1 MRRSEAVRYARLSA
15 IFAGIVFLVLLGIY
29 EWRAMEQARSV
40 RSAPPPVPV
49 TVQQQSQKFSL
60 AKANGDRTL
69 FQVEATSATAFTT
82 GNRNLLED
90 VAITMF
96 GQRGDRNDRVHSKE
110 CEYFSDTGRMV
121 CHGAVHVDLEAA
133 QDARERPGKQVV
145 RVDTSQV
152 TFDRNTGSSES
163 EQPVNFS
170 FPYGDGR
177 AVGFTYDSN
186 HSVIQLHHDVF
197 MNLRHA
203 APGKNAPA
211 GGPPTEVTGSSLEYH
226 SENGVVHLE
235 GPVLLRQGPHE
246 VSCATLSLELSS
258 SLRAR
263 RMLASGRP
271 TLTSNDPQGT
281 TVLSSDAGT
290 LDFTPSGQPAHLHAE
305 GSVAGTRKA
314 PDLAGEQH
322 LSSDRLD
329 LDFDPKTSAP
339 HFAKVDGNVH
349 FDTPPRKPAEGIAR
363 VTSPTL
369 LLRFA
374 TNAAGR
380 ADLTQAESPVPAVLE
395 YSSPKDDSILRSR
408 RVVADY
414 APGSHLRQVHAH
426 QDVEI
431 ERRLP
436 GQPVQVTRSEE
447 GEVDFEADRW
457 TEARQNGNVRF
468 EEAGPLG
475 RHGHSE
481 RSRSVHATDML
492 TLAGNAEL
500 IDADT
505 DSVAPT
511 FNIDQRTGEAR
522 GEGVVRTTYRRVDPN
537 SVANFAPQPAHIMAD
552 RMTANRNSSR
562 AVYTGHARLW
572 QGDAVIQ
579 ADTLDLRQQE
589 RLLIGIGNVNARL
602 PQVQAPEAS
611 GPGADHQSAPAPKP
625 APKTA
630 AASGTGTRSLGTTAP
645 AAAAGGTSAPAQPGE
660 PVVWAVRAAHLTYRS
675 ADTIAELDQNA
686 HAESRL
692 GRIASPHMDLILAE
706 TNGVQQLSKAV
717 CTGGATVWQLER
729 RGTADRADYTAADG
743 RFVLSGGN
751 PTLYDAD
758 QGTTTGR
765 ELTFFLGDDRILVD
779 SGNGT
784 RTLSR
789 HRIQ

>member
-1 MRRSEAVRYARLSA
+1 MRRTEALRYARLSA
-15 IFAGIVFLVLLGIY
+15 TFAAVVFLALAGIYG
-29 EWRAMEQARSV
+29 WRALQQARSV

-60 AKANGDRTL
+60 AKANGDLTL

-96 GQRGDRNDRVHSKE
+96 GQRGDRNDRVSSKE
-110 CEYFSDTGRMV
+110 CEYFSDTGHMV

-133 QDARERPGKQVV
+133 HDARERPGKQVV
-145 RVDTSQV
+145 HVDTSQV
-152 TFDRNTGSSES
+152 TFDRNSGSSES
-163 EQPVNFS
+163 QQPVSFS
-170 FPYGDGR
+170 FPYGDGH

-186 HSVIQLHHDVF
+186 HNVIHLHHDVF

-203 APGKNAPA
+203 APGKSAEA
-211 GGPPTEVTGSSLEYH
+211 TGVPTEVTGSSLDYH
-226 SENGVVHLE
+226 NEDGIVRLE
-235 GPVLLRQGPHE
+235 GPVLLRQGTHE
-246 VSCATLSLELSS
+246 VACATLTLVLTS

-263 RMLASGRP
+263 RMLAGGRP
-271 TLTSNDPQGT
+271 TLTSNDPQGI
-281 TVLSSDAGT
+281 TVLSSDAAT
-290 LDFTPSGQPAHLHAE
+290 LDFTPSGQPSHLHSE
-305 GSVAGTRKA
+305 GSVRGTRKA
-314 PDLAGEQH
+314 PLLAGEQH
-322 LSSDRLD
+322 LASDFLD
-329 LDFDPKTSAP
+329 VDFDPKTGTARL
-339 HFAKVDGNVH
+339 AKADGNVH
-349 FDTPPRKPAEGIAR
+349 FDTPPRKPAEGLAR
-363 VTSPTL
+363 VSSATL
-369 LLRFA
+369 LLHFVP
-374 TNAAGR
+374 NASGR
-380 ADLTQAESPVPAVLE
+380 ADLKQAESPVPAFLE
-395 YSSPKDDSILRSR
+395 YSSPKDDTVLRSR

-414 APGSHLRQVHAH
+414 GQGSHIRQVHAH

-436 GQPVQVTRSEE
+436 GQPVQITRSEE

-468 EEAGPLG
+468 EESGPLA
-475 RHGHSE
+475 RHGHSD
-481 RSRSVHATDML
+481 RSRSVHSTDTL
-492 TLAGNAEL
+492 TLTGNAEL
-500 IDADT
+500 TDADT

-511 FNIDQRTGEAR
+511 FNIDQRSGEAR

-562 AVYTGHARLW
+562 AVYSGHARLW
-572 QGDAVIQ
+572 QGVAVIQ

-589 RLLIGIGNVNARL
+589 HLLIGNGNVNARL
-602 PQVQAPEAS
+602 PQVQPP
-611 GPGADHQSAPAPKP
+611 PGADPQSAPKPSPK
-625 APKTA
+625 AAVA
-630 AASGTGTRSLGTTAP
+630 AAPATP
-645 AAAAGGTSAPAQPGE
+645 AAPQSSE
-660 PVVWAVRAAHLTYRS
+660 PVVWSVRAAHLTYRS
-675 ADTIAELDQNA
+675 ADAVAELEQNA
-686 HAESRL
+686 RAESRL

-729 RGTADRADYTAADG
+729 RGTADRADYTAGDG

-765 ELTFFLGDDRILVD
+765 ELTFFLADDRILID